1 MTYSL
6 SKAALDQFTKSLA
19 LDLGPKNPA
28 LVVTN
33 IIYQTASK
41 DKVEELIEK
50 TSAVYPLQ
58 KVGKPEEVAKAIA
71 FLAGSESSFTTGVL
85 LQLDGGAHLSAKI
98 IAL

>member
-1 MTYSL
+1 
-6 SKAALDQFTKSLA
+6 
-19 LDLGPKNPA
+19 
-28 LVVTN
+28 
-33 IIYQTASK
+33 
-41 DKVEELIEK
+41 LIEK